1 MVPGVPADP
10 AGPAGPGVLIVPDST
25 KPAIANATSR
35 LAILIANVEET
46 LDIVSTVSV
55 LRLYLHHAHTL

>member
-1 MVPGVPADP
+1 MAPVVPAGPVVPGAPAVP
-10 AGPAGPGVLIVPDST
+10 AGPAGPGVAIVPDST

-46 LDIVSTVSV
+46 LDMVTAV
-55 LRLYLHHAHTL
+55 LS